1 MPNRPVLGLGPELE
15 PVEALHP
22 VVVGVLL
29 VLLAAAALLLLLL
42 PVAVA
47 VAVMGNSEPVQ
58 TLKRKP
64 R

>member
-42 PVAVA
+42 LPVAVA
-47 VAVMGNSEPVQ
+47 VAVVGNSEPAQ
-58 TLKRKP
+58 T
-64 R
+64 